1 MIEEFFS
8 FNLALLPAMR
18 LLPLALFPCAM
29 AAMAMEAVEPDESW
43 PPPEAERARDIYD
56 DLGNLTFPIGK
67 STLAQQFPGNPWKER
82 GLIPTK
88 SPKRPSFFP
97 PADLNNDPLN

>member
-8 FNLALLPAMR
+8 FNLAPSNPAMR

-29 AAMAMEAVEPDESW
+29 AAMAMEHMEPDESW

-88 SPKRPSFFP
+88 SLPSFFSP
-97 PADLNNDPLN
+97 G